1 MAGTFFERKNKEDLP
16 VLAICYDFD
25 HTLSPDDMQAQGF
38 IQEVGWSVADFWKG
52 TTRLARENDMDAN
65 LAYMLMMLEESRGKF
80 ALTRQALMDY
90 GARVQLYPGVAE
102 WFERIRAYG
111 LKQGVIVE
119 HYIISSGI
127 KEMVEGTVMAKQG
140 AFTEIYA
147 SSFYFNEKDEAVW
160 PAMAVN
166 YTNKTQF
173 LFRIEKGVLDVNDP
187 SVNDTFPPE
196 KLRVP
201 WRNMVYIGD
210 SDTDV
215 PCMRLVNGYGG
226 YSIGVYDPVPGGKRK
241 VYKMLRENRIKYF
254 APADYREDTQ
264 LDWLVKNIIQRTA
277 ANERLEAYHY
287 TLKNEVDNFAQ
298 NEQNRPAPETREK
311 ERLIS
316 GLAGSRNFAT
326 THMLVER
333 LMAVNNWTQEEREE
347 LFRIGEQNKQIY
359 YMLGDAR
366 LAKFYRSLLAQEEE
380 DSLFAR
386 SIREALD
393 AQG

>member
-1 MAGTFFERKNKEDLP
+1 MAGTLFERRNKEDLP

-90 GARVQLYPGVAE
+90 GARVKLYPGVAE

-111 LKQGVIVE
+111 REQGVIVE

-127 KEMVEGTVMAKQG
+127 REMIEGTEMAKKG
-140 AFTEIYA
+140 AFTQIYA
-147 SSFYFNEKDEAVW
+147 SSFYFNENDEAVW

-187 SVNDTFPPE
+187 AVNDNFPQE
-196 KLRVP
+196 ERRVP
-201 WRNMVYIGD
+201 FRNMVYIGD

-226 YSIGVYDPVPGGKRK
+226 HSIGVYDPEGGKSK
-241 VYKMLRENRIKYF
+241 VYKMLRENRIRYF
-254 APADYREDTQ
+254 AEADYRENSQ
-264 LDWLVKNIIQRTA
+264 LDWLLKSIIQHTA
-277 ANERLEAYHY
+277 AKEQLEAFHY
-287 TLKNEVDNFAQ
+287 TLKKEVENFAQ
-298 NEQNRPAPETREK
+298 NEMKRATPETREK
-311 ERLIS
+311 ERLIQALS
-316 GLAGSRNFAT
+316 GSRNFAT

-333 LMAVNNWTQEEREE
+333 LLAVPNWTQEEREE

-359 YMLGDAR
+359 YMLGDVR
-366 LAKFYRSLLAQEEE
+366 LAKFYRSLLAQEDE

-393 AQG
+393 AQT